1 MSFDHTP
8 GCVLE
13 CFAVVYMG
21 GGGGERE
28 KMNEKEDHDR
38 EKSMTLWKVL
48 C

>member
-8 GCVLE
+8 GCILE
-13 CFAVVYMG
+13 CFAVVYIRG
-21 GGGGERE
+21 GRE